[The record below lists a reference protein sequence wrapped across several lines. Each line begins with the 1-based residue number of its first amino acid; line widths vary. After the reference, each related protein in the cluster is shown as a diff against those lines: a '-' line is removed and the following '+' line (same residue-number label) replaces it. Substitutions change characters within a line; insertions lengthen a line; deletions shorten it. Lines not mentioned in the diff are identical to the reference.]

1 MVKFRTE
8 IIGKEVPQDPGIEEL
23 KYWCGE
29 FHRSNLAPPHKGG
42 TLGNLSFRL
51 KDGED
56 AFIITGSRIGL
67 KYKLSDDCFVTVHSC
82 DLTKGTVFAS
92 GTREPSSESR
102 LHFAI
107 YNRRKDINAVFHGH
121 SREILAHPDKLNIP
135 ETKQK
140 APHGSIELVQSVLE
154 ILDGDFFLVMK
165 DHGFI
170 SLGNT
175 MKEAGEHALKMYK
188 KCLDEYENIHNK

>member
-1 MVKFRTE
+1 MLKFRTE
-8 IIGKEVPQDPGIEEL
+8 IIEKEVPQDPRIEKL

-51 KDGED
+51 KDVED
-56 AFIITGSRIGL
+56 AFIITGSRVGL
-67 KYKLSDDCFVTVHSC
+67 SYELSDDAFVAVYSY
-82 DLTKGTVFAS
+82 DLKEDIVFAR

-107 YNRRKDINAVFHGH
+107 YNRRKDVNAIFHGH
-121 SREILAHPDKLNIP
+121 SEEILAHPDKLNIP

-140 APHGSIELVQSVLE
+140 APHGSIELIQSVLE
-154 ILDGDFFLVMK
+154 IVDDEFFLVMK

-170 SLGNT
+170 SIGKT
-175 MKEAGEHALKMYK
+175 MKEAGELALRMRER
-188 KCLDEYENIHNK
+188 CLL

>member
-42 TLGNLSFRL
+42 TLGNLSFRS

-56 AFIITGSRIGL
+56 AFIITGSRVGL
-67 KYKLSDDCFVTVHSC
+67 SYELLNDAFVAVHSC

-92 GTREPSSESR
+92 GTKEPSMESM

-107 YNRRKDINAVFHGH
+107 YNRRKDVNAVFHGH
-121 SREILAHPDKLNIP
+121 SEEILAHHDKLNIP

-154 ILDGDFFLVMK
+154 IVDDEFFLVMK

-170 SLGNT
+170 SIGKT
-175 MKEAGEHALKMYK
+175 MKEAGELALEMYK
-188 KCLDEYENIHNK
+188 KCLDESGDIHDK